1 MDSTMRKILSE
12 TINKF
17 DGNVMETTDKVKDDV
32 SGMIYTTNVNM
43 QVSHKSDDIDDDNSG
58 IWIKFSLKHCY
69 LDNVRKMPHNSST
82 N

>member
-1 MDSTMRKILSE
+1 MRKILSE

-32 SGMIYTTNVNM
+32 SGMISTTNVNM

-58 IWIKFSLKHCY
+58 I
-69 LDNVRKMPHNSST
+69 
-82 N
+82 